1 VDLEPLSAP
10 ALVAT
15 ITAVLAGTAS
25 EAGADLWHSLV
36 DLVRRTFGVGSR
48 ERELVESD
56 LTDEEEP
63 DAESVDSLSRHLA
76 DRARI
81 DPDFAAALRSWTS
94 SAQPAPG
101 GDGSVTNIVGG
112 NARIDG
118 GLLQARDV
126 RGSITFGG
134 TDRGR

>member
-1 VDLEPLSAP
+1 MP

-25 EAGADLWHSLV
+25 EAGAHVWNSLV
-36 DLVRRTFGVGSR
+36 DLVRRTFGAGSR

-56 LTDEEEP
+56 LTDEEDA
-63 DAESVDSLSRHLA
+63 DAESVDDLARHLA
-76 DRARI
+76 ARALL
-81 DPDFAAALRSWTS
+81 DPDFADALRSWTT
-94 SAQPAPG
+94 SAQSTPT

-126 RGSITFGG
+126 HGSITLGG
-134 TDRGR
+134 TDHGR